1 MTISSLLDILKND
14 SWLIVV
20 FAVAIIL
27 LITQIRQTRADNQA
41 SKNKK
46 VADDIEDEKKKIKEK
61 TDESEKTSDD
71 IKSQVKKN
79 ESILEKYKKWKKH

>member
-1 MTISSLLDILKND
+1 MTLNSFLDILKND

>member
-1 MTISSLLDILKND
+1 MTLNSFLDILKND

-79 ESILEKYKKWKKH
+79 ESILEKYKK

>member
-1 MTISSLLDILKND
+1 MTLNSFLDILKND

-27 LITQIRQTRADNQA
+27 LITQIRQTRADNQVV
-41 SKNKK
+41 KNKK

-79 ESILEKYKKWKKH
+79 ESILEKYKK

>member
-1 MTISSLLDILKND
+1 MTLNSFLDILKND

-20 FAVAIIL
+20 FVVAIIL
-27 LITQIRQTRADNQA
+27 LITQIRQTRADNQVV
-41 SKNKK
+41 KNKK

-79 ESILEKYKKWKKH
+79 ESILEKYKK

>member
-1 MTISSLLDILKND
+1 MTLNSFLDILKND

-20 FAVAIIL
+20 FVVAIIL
-27 LITQIRQTRADNQA
+27 LITQIRQTRADNQVV
-41 SKNKK
+41 KNKK
-46 VADDIEDEKKKIKEK
+46 VADDIEDEKEKIKEK

-79 ESILEKYKKWKKH
+79 ESILEKYKK

>member
-1 MTISSLLDILKND
+1 MTLNSFLDILKND
-14 SWLIVV
+14 SWLIIV
-20 FAVAIIL
+20 FAIAIIL
-27 LITQIRQTRADNQA
+27 LIAQIRQTRADNQA

-71 IKSQVKKN
+71 IKSQIKKN
-79 ESILEKYKKWKKH
+79 ESILEKYKKWKKY